1 MKLWEHT
8 ERERIKGIKENTVK
22 KFTAAI
28 DFESYF
34 THTKKV
40 EE

>member
-22 KFTAAI
+22 KFTSAI